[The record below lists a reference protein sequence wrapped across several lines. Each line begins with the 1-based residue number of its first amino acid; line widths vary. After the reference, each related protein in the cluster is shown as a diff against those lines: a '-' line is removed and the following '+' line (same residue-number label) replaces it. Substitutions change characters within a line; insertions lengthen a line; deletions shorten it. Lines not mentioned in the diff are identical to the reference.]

1 MPVTDRPLIRAA
13 GIGVACS
20 VAFAAGMAFDSHL
33 LGEEHRIKSAVLQ
46 ANDLQ
51 SLTDTLAIVASQVN
65 QVDELSRVKSAD
77 DVAALREKIRRAALA
92 NLDRYERQLNELP
105 DSRRKALLKLHSE
118 ASTEFRRRLGVSP

>member
-1 MPVTDRPLIRAA
+1 
-13 GIGVACS
+13 
-20 VAFAAGMAFDSHL
+20 MAFDSHL